1 MNNTNRLGMLL
12 FIASEGVFF
21 LLLIIAFVI
30 YHEDAGNGPEAA
42 ANLDLVPTAIFTAM
56 LMASSVTV
64 WLAGRCRKRDRHRSC
79 LGWIAAT
86 FTLGAVFLVG
96 QGREYARLIHENVTI
111 SRDLFGTTFF
121 TVTGFHGL
129 HVFIG
134 LVLLLVLLVS
144 GLAWRGREPRT
155 AMVETVSLYWHFV
168 DAVWMV
174 VFPVVY
180 LWGRW

>member
-30 YHEDAGNGPEAA
+30 YHQAAGNGPEAA
-42 ANLDLVPTAIFTAM
+42 ASLDLVPTAIFTAM
-56 LMASSVTV
+56 LMTSSVTV
-64 WLAGRCRKRDRHRSC
+64 WLADRSRRSDRRRSC

-86 FTLGAVFLVG
+86 LALGTTFLVG
-96 QGREYARLIHENVTI
+96 QGREYVRLIHENVTI

-121 TVTGFHGL
+121 TLTGFHGL
-129 HVFIG
+129 HVLIG
-134 LVLLLVLLVS
+134 LVLLSILLVT
-144 GLAWRGREPRT
+144 GLAWRGREPQT
-155 AMVETVSLYWHFV
+155 SMVETVSLYWHFV